1 MTPSTFSIGLAM
13 GVFTLGALIAA
24 AEERVVFEDRFDRA
38 DAPTIGADWQS
49 KGKVVLKDNAVWFL
63 AKEEEFRPRTQSRFP
78 KQEGG
83 QFTVSFLMDWMRE
96 SEGTWAFYM
105 QLGDSET
112 MAERLVYLDD
122 LAKGIGV
129 NLVWGGGDLV
139 DGQPRGSLGYRH
151 NGTFNPLSVVND
163 TQSPESVVEDPT
175 VTIGINLDTGVYSVE
190 VNKHSYANLPLG
202 VSGPID
208 TIRFIA
214 NGCSATG
221 FSRTSIDNVLITTG
235 P

>member
-1 MTPSTFSIGLAM
+1 M
-13 GVFTLGALIAA
+13 GVFTLGSLIAA
-24 AEERVVFEDRFDRA
+24 AKERVVFEDRFDRA
-38 DAPTIGADWQS
+38 DATTIGNGWQS
-49 KGKVVLKDNAVWFL
+49 KGKVVLKDSAVWFL
-63 AKEEEFRPRTQSRFP
+63 AKEEEFRPRTQARFP

-139 DGQPRGSLGYRH
+139 DGRPKASLGHQH
-151 NGTFNPLSVVND
+151 NGAFNPLCVVND
-163 TQSPESVVEDPT
+163 ALLPESVVDNPR
-175 VTIGINLDTGVYSVE
+175 VTIAVDLDADVYSVE
-190 VNKHSYANLPLG
+190 VNGESYANLPLG
-202 VSGPID
+202 ASGPLD
-208 TIRFIA
+208 SIRFIA

-221 FSRTSIDNVLITTG
+221 FSRSSIDNVLITAG